1 LTRPCSRPKPT
12 TITISKDVWEVPRD
26 SLQFSKKLGQG
37 MFGKIDYFVGV
48 FCSSLIFRGSMGG

>member
-26 SLQFSKKLGQG
+26 SLQFNKKLGQG
-37 MFGKIDYFVGV
+37 MFGKIVSFVGV
-48 FCSSLIFRGSMGG
+48 VFKFNF